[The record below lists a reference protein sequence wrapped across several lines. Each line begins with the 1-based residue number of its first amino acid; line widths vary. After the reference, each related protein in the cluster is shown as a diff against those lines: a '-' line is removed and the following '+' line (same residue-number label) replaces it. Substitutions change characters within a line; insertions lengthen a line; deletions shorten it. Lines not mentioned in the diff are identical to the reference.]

1 MKRISPP
8 ACWPLCA
15 INSVDTRS
23 RKRNNISHLNVQTA
37 VLGGGVSAEDGAGAI
52 KMDNGLPTSIVIFGA
67 SGDLAQRKLV
77 PSLFNLC
84 RKGRMPKQFRIVGY
98 GNTAFT
104 DDQFRAHLE
113 EGVKQFASF
122 EFKTDEWSTF
132 ASSLTYQQGRYT
144 DLADFKILS
153 GVLSEWEKGSGNRIY
168 YMATPPGV
176 FPNIIDLLGLTS
188 QLDETKGW
196 RRVVI
201 EKPFGTDLASAHSLN
216 EQIHKT
222 LNERQIY
229 RIDHYLGK
237 ETVQNILVTR
247 FANTIFEPLWNRNYI
262 DHVEITVA
270 EQVGVEHRARF
281 YDGIGVVRDM
291 FQNHLLQLV
300 TLVAMEPP
308 ASFDATALRNEKV
321 KVLSSIRPMKE
332 EDVIQNTIRAQ
343 YKGYRAEDGVKA
355 ESTTPTYAAVKLQ
368 IDNWRWQGV
377 PFYLRSGKKLK
388 EKVSQVTIE
397 FKEPPHM
404 LFPNTKE
411 HITPNMLVLYL
422 QPDEGVHWRF
432 EAKVPDTV
440 SQLRSV
446 DMEFHYA
453 DSFGTTAIPESYE
466 RLLLDTLTGDASLF
480 TRADEVETAWG
491 IIDPIIS
498 AWDSPS
504 KNLPLAFYEPNSWGP
519 DEADKL
525 LTRDKRTWS
534 TWDGRKE

>member
-1 MKRISPP
+1 
-8 ACWPLCA
+8 
-15 INSVDTRS
+15 
-23 RKRNNISHLNVQTA
+23 
-37 VLGGGVSAEDGAGAI
+37 
-52 KMDNGLPTSIVIFGA
+52 MDNGLPTSIIIFGA
-67 SGDLAQRKLV
+67 SGDLTQRKLV
-77 PSLFNLC
+77 PALFNLY
-84 RKGRMPKQFRIVGY
+84 RKGRMPKQFRIIGY
-98 GNTAFT
+98 GNTVFS
-104 DDQFRAHLE
+104 DEQFRAQLE
-113 EGVKQFASF
+113 AGMQQFAPF
-122 EFKTDEWSTF
+122 EFKAGEWSAF
-132 ASSLTYQQGRYT
+132 ASNLVYQQGRYT
-144 DLADFKILS
+144 DLADFKKL
-153 GVLSEWEKGSGNRIY
+153 GTLLKNWEISSGNRIY

-176 FPNIIDLLGLTS
+176 FPNIIDLLGLTD
-188 QLDETKGW
+188 QLTEYNGW

-201 EKPFGTDLASAHSLN
+201 EKPFGTDFESAHSLN
-216 EQIHKT
+216 AQIHKT
-222 LNERQIY
+222 LNENQIY

-291 FQNHLLQLV
+291 FQNHLLQLM

-308 ASFDATALRNEKV
+308 ASFDSTALRNEKV
-321 KVLSSIRPMKE
+321 KVLSSIRPMQTE
-332 EDVIQNTIRAQ
+332 AVLQNTVRAQ
-343 YKGYRAEDGVKA
+343 YQGYRAEEGVDA
-355 ESTTPTYAAVKLQ
+355 ESTTPTFAAVKLQ

-388 EKVSQVTIE
+388 EKLSQITIE
-397 FKEPPHM
+397 FKEPPHL

-411 HITPNMLVLYL
+411 HFTPNMLVLYL

-432 EAKVPDTV
+432 EAKVPDTI

-453 DSFGTTAIPESYE
+453 DSFGKTAIPESYE

-491 IIDPIIS
+491 LIDPIMA
-498 AWDSPS
+498 AWETHTQ
-504 KNLPLAFYEPNSWGP
+504 PLAEYEPGSWGP
-519 DEADKL
+519 AEADDL
-525 LTRDKRTWS
+525 LSRDGRKWS

>member
-1 MKRISPP
+1 
-8 ACWPLCA
+8 
-15 INSVDTRS
+15 
-23 RKRNNISHLNVQTA
+23 
-37 VLGGGVSAEDGAGAI
+37 
-52 KMDNGLPTSIVIFGA
+52 MDNGLATSIVIFGA
-67 SGDLAQRKLV
+67 SGDLTQRKLV
-77 PSLFNLC
+77 PSLFNLY
-84 RKGRMPKQFRIVGY
+84 RKGRMPKQFHIVGY
-98 GNTAFT
+98 GNTAFS

-113 EGVKQFASF
+113 EGMKQFASF
-122 EFKTDEWSTF
+122 EFKPEEWAAF
-132 ASSLTYQQGRYT
+132 ASNLAYQQGRYT
-144 DLADFKILS
+144 DLADFKQLGTLLKS
-153 GVLSEWEKGSGNRIY
+153 WEINSGNRIY

-176 FPNIIDLLGLTS
+176 FPNIIDLLGLTD
-188 QLDETKGW
+188 QLTEYNGW

-201 EKPFGTDLASAHSLN
+201 EKPFGTDFESAHSLN

-222 LNERQIY
+222 LNEKQIY

-281 YDGIGVVRDM
+281 YDSIGVVRDM

-300 TLVAMEPP
+300 SLVAMEPP

-321 KVLSSIRPMKE
+321 KVLSSIRPMKSDE
-332 EDVIQNTIRAQ
+332 VLKNTVRAQ
-343 YKGYRAEDGVKA
+343 YKDYLKEEGVDPA
-355 ESTTPTYAAVKLQ
+355 SVTPTYAAVRLQ

-388 EKVSQVTIE
+388 EKLSQITIQ
-397 FKEPPHM
+397 FKEPPHL
-404 LFPNTKE
+404 LFPSAKE

-432 EAKVPDTV
+432 EAKVPDTI

-446 DMEFHYA
+446 DMEFHYE
-453 DSFGTTAIPESYE
+453 DSFGKSAIPESYE

-491 IIDPIIS
+491 LIDPIITTWES
-498 AWDSPS
+498 A
-504 KNLPLAFYEPNSWGP
+504 KTQPLANYEPGTWGP
-519 DEADKL
+519 AEADEL
-525 LTRDKRTWS
+525 LARDEHKWS